1 MSVSYPCGPLSA
13 VREIGGLLEDDDEGE
28 SPPFLFEDR
37 LQFMQDVLFPPY
49 FEHVRG
55 GRRKRELDHR

>member
-1 MSVSYPCGPLSA
+1 M
-13 VREIGGLLEDDDEGE
+13 EDDDEGE
-28 SPPFLFEDR
+28 SPLFLFEDR
-37 LQFMQDVLFPPY
+37 LQFMQETLFPLY

>member
-1 MSVSYPCGPLSA
+1 M
-13 VREIGGLLEDDDEGE
+13 EDDDEGE

-37 LQFMQDVLFPPY
+37 LQFMQEVLVPLY